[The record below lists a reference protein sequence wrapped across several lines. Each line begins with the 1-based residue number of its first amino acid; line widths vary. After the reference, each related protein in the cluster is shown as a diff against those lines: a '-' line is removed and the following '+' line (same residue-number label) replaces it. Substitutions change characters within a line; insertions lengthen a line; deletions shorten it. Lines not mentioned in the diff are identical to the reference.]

1 MFYVCLIVIKEK
13 KISNKMYV
21 ENVENFERELIGKAK
36 RFLILIGDVE
46 KRGKKGQKN
55 VVQMSIFRNEVGKA
69 KVM

>member
-1 MFYVCLIVIKEK
+1 MFVLLLSKK
-13 KISNKMYV
+13 KISNKMCV